1 MGIACRKG
9 QAVDRHTDRNIEFEP
24 FDLHTLAQDR
34 EDAVGAGLQPLAFL
48 ARRPEIGRA
57 GVERTALHLDA
68 DFEIV
73 RDDRRDVQIY
83 ADVEARFADRARDTA
98 SAGSG
103 VAFVIAGIGAYPLA

>member
-57 GVERTALHLDA
+57 GVERTALPLDP
-68 DFEIV
+68 DFAIV
-73 RDDRRDVQIY
+73 RDARPAVQRY
-83 ADVEARFADRARDTA
+83 ADTDARFPNSARAPAAHTPE
-98 SAGSG
+98 
-103 VAFVIAGIGAYPLA
+103 VP